1 MAEQLRLDLD
11 IVLPTIDPDD
21 TCAQLLT
28 RRLATTKGIEQAHIV
43 RDNGAAQLCLHY
55 DPNQVTLDKV
65 RRMVTDAGATLS
77 DRYRHEQIAFIG
89 LDAADAA
96 DSVAQEIARLPGV
109 LHARANYAAGIF
121 AVAYDTTITQ
131 RPAIEQT
138 IRRQGARLPAR
149 PPAPTP
155 VTPDHAHDH
164 AHTTE
169 HDHAEHDHAEDHGD
183 DHAGHGHGATPAFL
197 PQWMQERWTMILVAL
212 AGLFLLIGWVGE
224 AFFALPTTVALVFYL
239 LAYRAGGFDVA
250 THAVPSLF
258 KGKFDTDVLM
268 LAAATGA
275 AILGEWQEGAFLLFL
290 FALGHAGEQYA
301 LDRARNAVNA
311 LGALMPQTAQVRRG
325 GQITELPIAHVQIGD
340 VVVVRPGDRVPVDGT
355 ITSGASG
362 VDQSP
367 VTGESVPV
375 QKNPGDEVFAGTV
388 NQDAALDVEVSK
400 LAQDNTLSRIM
411 QLVAEAQSQQ
421 SPTQAFTQRFTAWF
435 VPAVLVV
442 TLLVIAV
449 PPLLGWMPLR
459 DSFYRAMLLLV
470 AASPCALALG
480 TPAAVLAGIA
490 HAARNGV
497 LIKGG
502 VHLENLGALNV
513 MAFDKT
519 GTLTEGRFSV
529 TDVQPFGGVSE
540 RELLQVAAAVEQQSN
555 HPLAQ
560 SVVRAAQERKLEL
573 PVAEGLEN
581 IQGKGVR
588 SRVGG
593 EPVLIGT
600 DALFADAGMV
610 VPTSVTQA
618 VDQLQANGRSTMIV
632 SQGGRFLGV
641 LGLADTLRHN
651 AAATMA
657 SLRKLGVQHLV
668 MLTGDNQQVAQQI
681 AATVGLT
688 DVRAELLPENK
699 LTAIKALQQQY
710 GAIAMTGDGVNDAP
724 ALASATVGIAMGG
737 AGTAVALETADVA
750 LMGDDLG
757 KLPFAVGL
765 SRAARAI
772 IRQNLAVSLGVIGL
786 LLLTSVSGFMQLSW
800 AVIFHEGSTLV
811 VVINALRL
819 LGYKQAV

>member
-239 LAYRAGGFDVA
+239 LAYLAGGFDVA

-600 DALFADAGMV
+600 DALFANAGMV

>member
-65 RRMVTDAGATLS
+65 RRMVTDAGAILS

-183 DHAGHGHGATPAFL
+183 DHAGHGATPAFL

-239 LAYRAGGFDVA
+239 LAYLAGGFDVA

-340 VVVVRPGDRVPVDGT
+340 VVVVRPGDRVPVDGM

-600 DALFADAGMV
+600 DTLFANAGMV

>member
-43 RDNGAAQLCLHY
+43 REGGAAQLCLHY

-183 DHAGHGHGATPAFL
+183 DHAGHGATPAFL

-239 LAYRAGGFDVA
+239 LAYLAGGFDVA

-490 HAARNGV
+490 QAARNGV